1 YSGFQTIIFSRFGV
15 LFGVASLGFAV
26 RHLFNISNL
35 FGFVN
40 YFFHLFGIFFRFVCN
55 PCVVS
60 VVVIT
65 IFWILALCSCVFDLA
80 ELMGIFLGNYLGNYY
95 GRG

>member
-1 YSGFQTIIFSRFGV
+1 ALPLLAS
-15 LFGVASLGFAV
+15 LFGTYLIYLIFLGLSTTFSIF
-26 RHLFNISNL
+26 LEF
-35 FGFVN
+35 
-40 YFFHLFGIFFRFVCN
+40 FFRFVCN